1 MRAAPPLS
9 IPDPASSGVTTDAA
23 APTDDRIWIVLG
35 LAVTAQTAG
44 SIVSQ
49 GVYTLVP
56 FWKEAF
62 GLSQASAAAAVTV
75 MNAGQILSM
84 ISLGRAIDRHGERAV
99 VALTMTAMGAMALL
113 AAALATTWPVL
124 LALLLALGAFYA
136 SVQPGGTRAILRW
149 FPPQHRGL
157 ATGFRQAAVPLGTAI
172 AALLLPMLTAAHGWQ
187 AAVAAQGI
195 IGIAGGGLFWLF
207 YREEGTEPAV
217 TRGAQIPMGQ
227 LVRTLGATHGFRL
240 VLAAGIAMSAFQF
253 TFTAHAISFMAEG
266 LGLGLMLAASLF
278 AATQVVGIPGRVMLP
293 WLSDRLWS
301 GRRARSLGWMMAA
314 CTAATAALLLLPP
327 DAPAWMLWG
336 VLGTLGLFG
345 IGWFPL
351 YILQI
356 AEMAPKTAIA
366 STVSLATTLCM
377 VAMSLAPWLFGLV
390 VDLSGYPLAWS
401 VLIAPVALLA
411 APLCRLPSRPPV

>member
-1 MRAAPPLS
+1 MRATSPLSVADPAPPG
-9 IPDPASSGVTTDAA
+9 DAANAA
-23 APTDDRIWIVLG
+23 APADRRIWVVLG

-84 ISLGRAIDRHGERAV
+84 IVLGRAIDRHGERAV
-99 VALTMTAMGAMALL
+99 VALTMAAMGAMALL
-113 AAALATTWPVL
+113 AAAFATTWPVL
-124 LALLLALGAFYA
+124 LVLLLALGAFYA

-157 ATGFRQAAVPLGTAI
+157 ATGVRQAAVPLGTAI

-207 YREEGTEPAV
+207 YREEGAKAAAE
-217 TRGAQIPMGQ
+217 RGAQIPMGQ
-227 LVRTLGATHGFRL
+227 LVRTLRATCGFRL
-240 VLAAGIAMSAFQF
+240 VLAAGIVMSAFQF

-266 LGLGLMLAASLF
+266 LGFGLMLAASLF

-293 WLSDRLWS
+293 WLTDRVWP
-301 GRRARSLGWMMAA
+301 GRRIRSLGWIMGACAMATVA
-314 CTAATAALLLLPP
+314 FLLLPP
-327 DAPAWMLWG
+327 DAPSWMLWG
-336 VLGTLGLFG
+336 MLGTLGLVG

-366 STVSLATTLCM
+366 STVSFATTLCM

-390 VDLSGYPLAWS
+390 VDLSGYRLAWGLL
-401 VLIAPVALLA
+401 VAPVALLA
-411 APLCRLPSRPPV
+411 VPLCRLPARPPA